1 MKKLLAFALLSA
13 LVLSLAACGGAPAA
27 VSNTPAAEVQETAS
41 VTFEP
46 AHASGRQNGERFEE
60 VIALEG
66 MEETVRYE
74 HVRNDELGFEMDY
87 DYESLVRRSEPERE
101 CFISIYD
108 DPQNPQYYLE
118 VTASASDTETVAAS
132 VSDDLSDKYEIIR
145 ETYELDRAGSCIRIV
160 VSGSKGGGLPD
171 ELQTVYIVPA
181 PDGSRVAAAHYTP
194 EGAEGFG
201 RRFAYLMQTFSPL
214 ERTGQ

>member
-101 CFISIYD
+101 CFVSIYD

-118 VTASASDTETVAAS
+118 VTASASDS
-132 VSDDLSDKYEIIR
+132 
-145 ETYELDRAGSCIRIV
+145 
-160 VSGSKGGGLPD
+160 
-171 ELQTVYIVPA
+171 
-181 PDGSRVAAAHYTP
+181 
-194 EGAEGFG
+194 
-201 RRFAYLMQTFSPL
+201 
-214 ERTGQ
+214 